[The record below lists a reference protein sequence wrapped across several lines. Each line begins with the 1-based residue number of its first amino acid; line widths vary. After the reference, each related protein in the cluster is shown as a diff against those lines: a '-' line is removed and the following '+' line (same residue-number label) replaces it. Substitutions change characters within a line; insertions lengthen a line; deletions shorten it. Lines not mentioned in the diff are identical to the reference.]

1 MGLRVA
7 IQMDPIESIDIDADS
22 TFVLALEAQR
32 RGHALVH
39 YLPQD
44 LAFAAGHVTAG
55 ARTLEVR
62 RRKGDHYDLGT
73 KQTVDLADMDI
84 VLMRQDP
91 PFDLA
96 YITTTHL
103 LEHIHPATLVVND
116 PAQVRN
122 APEKLLVTH
131 FPELM
136 PPTLIT
142 GDRDRIA
149 AFRAEHGDIII
160 KPLFGNGG
168 AGVFHI
174 DPEDDNLNA
183 LLEMFAERSR
193 EPVIAQAYVPQVRQ
207 GDKRIILIDG
217 AAAGAVN
224 RVPAAGEARA
234 NFHVGGKAAKS
245 TLSERDREIC
255 EAIGPALK
263 ARGLIFAGIDVIGG
277 YLTEINVTSPTGL
290 QEINRFDGVSLEA
303 DLWDAMEAKFEETRG

>member
-32 RGHALVH
+32 RGHTLVH

-44 LAFAAGHVTAG
+44 LALAGGRLTAR

-91 PFDLA
+91 PFDMA
-96 YITTTHL
+96 YIAATHL

-131 FPELM
+131 FPDLM

-142 GDRDRIA
+142 GDGDRIA

-168 AGVFHI
+168 AGVFHV

-183 LLEMFAERSR
+183 LLEMFGERSR
-193 EPVIAQAYVPQVRQ
+193 EPVIAQAYVPQVRE

-217 AAAGAVN
+217 IAAGAVN
-224 RVPAAGEARA
+224 RVPAEGEARA
-234 NFHVGGKAAKS
+234 NFHVGGKAAKA
-245 TLSERDREIC
+245 TLTAREKEIC

-290 QEINRFDGVSLEA
+290 QEINRFDGVSLEV
-303 DLWDAMEAKFEETRG
+303 DLWDAMEARFEETRG

>member
-32 RGHALVH
+32 RGHTLVH

-44 LAFAAGHVTAG
+44 LAFAAGRVTAR

-62 RRKGDHYDLGT
+62 RRKEDHYDLGT

-91 PFDLA
+91 PFDMA
-96 YITTTHL
+96 YIAATHL

-131 FPELM
+131 FPDLM

-142 GDRDRIA
+142 ADAERIA

-168 AGVFHI
+168 AGVFHV

-193 EPVIAQAYVPQVRQ
+193 EPVITQAYVP
-207 GDKRIILIDG
+207 
-217 AAAGAVN
+217 
-224 RVPAAGEARA
+224 
-234 NFHVGGKAAKS
+234 
-245 TLSERDREIC
+245 
-255 EAIGPALK
+255 
-263 ARGLIFAGIDVIGG
+263 
-277 YLTEINVTSPTGL
+277 
-290 QEINRFDGVSLEA
+290 
-303 DLWDAMEAKFEETRG
+303 

>member
-7 IQMDPIESIDIDADS
+7 IQMDPIESIDIDGDS

-39 YLPQD
+39 YLPRD
-44 LAFAAGHVTAG
+44 LAFAAGRLTAR
-55 ARTLEVR
+55 ARPLEVR

-91 PFDLA
+91 PFDMA
-96 YITTTHL
+96 YIAATHL
-103 LEHIHPATLVVND
+103 LDHIHPATLVVND
-116 PAQVRN
+116 PAEVRN

-131 FPELM
+131 FPDLM
-136 PPTLIT
+136 PPTLVT
-142 GDRDRIA
+142 GDADRIA

-168 AGVFHI
+168 AGVFHV
-174 DPEDDNLNA
+174 DPGDDNLNA
-183 LLEMFAERSR
+183 LLEMFRERSR
-193 EPVIAQAYVPQVRQ
+193 EPLMVQAYVPQVRE

-217 AAAGAVN
+217 VAAGAVN
-224 RVPAAGEARA
+224 RVPAEGEARA
-234 NFHVGGKAAKS
+234 NFHVGGKAAKA
-245 TLSERDREIC
+245 TLTAREKEIC

-263 ARGLIFAGIDVIGG
+263 ERGLIFAGIDVIGD

-303 DLWDAMEAKFEETRG
+303 DLWDAMEARFEETRG